1 VINKGVCSR
10 DSVDIGLM
18 SREYLSG
25 LATPNVPQFGSRIAS
40 TRYEDVL
47 VGAEGQ
53 VRRED
58 TPDQYR
64 TSLRP
69 QCGR

>member
-1 VINKGVCSR
+1 
-10 DSVDIGLM
+10 M

-25 LATPNVPQFGSRIAS
+25 LATPNVPQFGSRVAS